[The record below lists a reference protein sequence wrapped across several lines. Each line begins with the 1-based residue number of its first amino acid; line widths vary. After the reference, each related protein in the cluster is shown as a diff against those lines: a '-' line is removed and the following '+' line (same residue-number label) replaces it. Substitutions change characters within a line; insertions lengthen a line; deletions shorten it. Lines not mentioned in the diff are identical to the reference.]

1 MSDYEAAKVRVLTQ
15 IADHLGTL
23 AGIAQ
28 RWEATEDA
36 ASLRT
41 IATALGVLT
50 QRVERLTDTLEDDL

>member
-1 MSDYEAAKVRVLTQ
+1 MTEYEAAMVTVLTQ
-15 IADHLGTL
+15 IAGHLGTL
-23 AGIAQ
+23 VGIAQ

-36 ASLRT
+36 ASLST